1 MNHAINSSIWK
12 SDDELAEVFI
22 NWGCHAYEKN
32 IYGVKAEKEFRS
44 CLKLVEVTVRNQ
56 YTDEWDILDDDCP
69 YAYQGGL
76 TLAVEKESK
85 RKVRTLISDTRN
97 PEMPKVVDASEEVDR
112 VVRNTLFNPKWIEG
126 MKKHGYKGTS
136 DLMKKMV
143 NLFG

>member
-97 PEMPKVVDASEEVDR
+97 PEMPKVVD
-112 VVRNTLFNPKWIEG
+112 
-126 MKKHGYKGTS
+126 
-136 DLMKKMV
+136 
-143 NLFG
+143 